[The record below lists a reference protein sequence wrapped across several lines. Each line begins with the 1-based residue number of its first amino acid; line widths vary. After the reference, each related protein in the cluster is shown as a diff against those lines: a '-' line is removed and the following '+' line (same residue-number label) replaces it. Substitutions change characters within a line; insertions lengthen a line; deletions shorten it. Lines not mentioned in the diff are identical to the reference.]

1 MFLQNVI
8 ADKMIAILSEA
19 KNPVHSH
26 SGVILERSDRIHMRH
41 PERSVTESKDLGL
54 NL

>member
-1 MFLQNVI
+1 MI
-8 ADKMIAILSEA
+8 KTRDERKMTKEKVAELAE
-19 KNPVHSH
+19 VT
-26 SGVILERSDRIHMRH
+26 GVSWCH

>member
-1 MFLQNVI
+1 MPDEGRKI
-8 ADKMIAILSEA
+8 
-19 KNPVHSH
+19 
-26 SGVILERSDRIHMRH
+26 VILERSDRIHMRH

>member
-1 MFLQNVI
+1 MTKTR
-8 ADKMIAILSEA
+8 DERKMTKEKVAELAE
-19 KNPVHSH
+19 VT
-26 SGVILERSDRIHMRH
+26 GVSWCH